1 MVGPSA
7 VFGGVVVM
15 VTAVNVL
22 NPSQTRDFFNA
33 GKIGWWT
40 VKPNLFLEVNHAM
53 SRLTHRCHIV
63 GDHQDG
69 LVVIVAKIVQQLKQ
83 RLARCSVHT
92 NHRFVKQ
99 EKFCFPRKCSCNNCL
114 LYTSP
119 SPRDGTSSRMP
130 SSA

>member
-1 MVGPSA
+1 MIGPSA
-7 VFGGVVVM
+7 VLGGVVVM
-15 VTAVNVL
+15 MTTVNVL
-22 NPSQTRDFFNA
+22 NASQTRDFFNA

-63 GDHQDG
+63 RNHQDG

-83 RLARCSVHT
+83 RLARCSVHA

-99 EKFCFPRKCSCNNCL
+99 EKFCFPRKCSSN
-114 LYTSP
+114 
-119 SPRDGTSSRMP
+119 DGSLTLP
-130 SSA
+130 P